1 MNLFDS
7 MKDKVK
13 EQQEKMAETKDA
25 RGNKLAS
32 LTIEYMGGYGDKKK
46 ATGSLTFYQKQIE
59 FKVPLRE
66 NVSFTIL
73 NTDIADITFDGK
85 DDVIQQ
91 RTIARNVLLFGKSK
105 QQEIKDAY
113 MVIVLSSGQ
122 EVLFHVKETS
132 PMQLKAKLAGAVSN
146 AKQGQ
151 PVASP
156 AANQTQ
162 GSVAD
167 ELTKLAGLK
176 EQGVITQAEFDAK
189 KKQILN
195 I

>member
-13 EQQEKMAETKDA
+13 EQQEKMAEVKDA

-46 ATGSLTFYQKQIE
+46 ANGSLTFYQKQTE

-66 NVSFTIL
+66 NVSFTIP
-73 NTDIADITFDGK
+73 NTSIADITFDGK
-85 DDVIQQ
+85 DNVIQQ
-91 RTIARNVLLFGKSK
+91 RTITRNVLLFGKSK

-151 PVASP
+151 PVASSVTSQP
-156 AANQTQ
+156 H

-167 ELTKLAGLK
+167 ELTKLANLK
-176 EQGVITQAEFDAK
+176 EQGVITQAEFDNK
-189 KKQILN
+189 KAQLLGL
-195 I
+195 

>member
-13 EQQEKMAETKDA
+13 EQQEKMAEVKDA

-46 ATGSLTFYQKQIE
+46 ATGSLTFYQKQTE
-59 FKVPLRE
+59 FKVPLRD
-66 NVSFTIL
+66 NVSFTIP

-156 AANQTQ
+156 ATNQSQ

-167 ELTKLAGLK
+167 ELTKLASLK
-176 EQGVITQAEFDAK
+176 QQGVITQAEFDNK
-189 KKQILN
+189 KAQLLQG
-195 I
+195 